1 MFIGGDELYNK
12 ALRHFEKKLK
22 QNKVLEPEARDSL
35 IRSVQFLINNKELLV
50 RINQTLFY
58 LNGDYYHIS
67 NRLTKIQY
75 VSNFLIIFINRKII
89 YFNL

>member
-12 ALRHFEKKLK
+12 ALRHFENKLK
-22 QNKVLEPEARDSL
+22 ENKSLTPEARVTL
-35 IRSVQFLINNKELLV
+35 IRSVQFLIHNKELLL

-58 LNGDYYHIS
+58 LNGEYYHIS

-75 VSNFLIIFINRKII
+75 VSNFVLNI
-89 YFNL
+89 YIR